1 MKNPDDA
8 GCCYNVRSAKD
19 SGGSWHCFLLV
30 DLPNFLPGI
39 ITVHCHVGFQP
50 WRLADEVP
58 TYQPEYRTMSF
69 LIWVPHPLTVTFL
82 DISSIFCRACKV
94 CEVKLFSLL
103 SVVILLTLTS
113 C

>member
-1 MKNPDDA
+1 MMLVAVIACGLPKIAVVA
-8 GCCYNVRSAKD
+8 GIVFFWLIYLISCWYHNSSLSCWFSA
-19 SGGSWHCFLLV
+19 
-30 DLPNFLPGI
+30 
-39 ITVHCHVGFQP
+39 
-50 WRLADEVP
+50 LADEVP